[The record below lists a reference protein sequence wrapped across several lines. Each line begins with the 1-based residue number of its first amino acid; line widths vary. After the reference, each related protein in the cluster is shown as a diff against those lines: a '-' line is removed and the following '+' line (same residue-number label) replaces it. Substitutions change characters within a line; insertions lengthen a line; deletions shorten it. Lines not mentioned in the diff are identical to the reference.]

1 MSTAVA
7 PSAVTNPYAA
17 LLDQQTSTETAADPS
32 VASADR
38 FLTMLVTQLK
48 NQDPLNP
55 MDNAQITS
63 QMAQINAVTG
73 LEKVNTSVQTL
84 SGQFLQMQAMQGA
97 ALVGREVA
105 FEGDRVTV
113 TDGVGRGG
121 IELGGNTG
129 STQVEVLNGAGRVV
143 GSLDLGPLQAGRHT
157 FEWPVGSQP
166 TNAEYRFRV
175 SATLGNA
182 AVDHRR
188 LVLDRVTS
196 VSTAGD
202 SLNLSTAHSGV
213 VPASQILSYN

>member
-1 MSTAVA
+1 MTTAVS

-17 LLDQQTSTETAADPS
+17 LLDQPSTAAEPDAS

-38 FLTMLVTQLK
+38 FLTMLVTQLQ

-73 LEKVNTSVQTL
+73 LEKVNASVQSL
-84 SGQFLQMQAMQGA
+84 GGQFLQMQAMQGA

-105 FEGDRVTV
+105 FEGDSVTV

-121 IELGGNTG
+121 VELAGNTS
-129 STQVEVLNGAGRVV
+129 STRVEVLDGAGRVV
-143 GSLDLGPLQAGRHT
+143 GSVDMGPQEAGRHT

-166 TNAEYRFRV
+166 ANGGYRFRV
-175 SATLGNA
+175 TATLGNA
-182 AVDHRR
+182 AVDYRPMA
-188 LVLDRVTS
+188 LDRVTS

-202 SLNLSTAHSGV
+202 TLSLSTAHSGV